1 MASVFFFFYFMAQNE
16 NKGCHLWRESV
27 DEWDVYV
34 SEDVER
40 IEMFSL
46 LNPQGFGDTFKS
58 TDNTVRAL

>member
-1 MASVFFFFYFMAQNE
+1 MAQNE

-58 TDNTVRAL
+58 TDSTVRAL

>member
-1 MASVFFFFYFMAQNE
+1 M
-16 NKGCHLWRESV
+16 
-27 DEWDVYV
+27 

-58 TDNTVRAL
+58 TDNTVRALVPMDCSLVT